1 MFNLTN
7 ADLTTFAMDAVDTS
21 CFQAKVILDRLKETG
36 EFPRLE
42 ANSFYVKSCQ
52 HPADAV
58 EDRYHKG

>member
-1 MFNLTN
+1 
-7 ADLTTFAMDAVDTS
+7 MDAVDTS